1 MNVFIVDDSSQIR
14 KDLVD
19 LLADEKRIDVVGQA
33 GSVREALA
41 GLNAVLTEAVILDI
55 SLPDGSGVE
64 ILKFIRLRGWDLC
77 VIVLTGNPYDA
88 LLTEWKA
95 LGAVA
100 VLDKLDE
107 VGQVLKAL
115 LPRLERSRL

>member
-41 GLNAVLTEAVILDI
+41 GLNAVLTEAVILAI
-55 SLPDGSGVE
+55 TSFRVRHLVFVVQ
-64 ILKFIRLRGWDLC
+64 LH
-77 VIVLTGNPYDA
+77 V
-88 LLTEWKA
+88 
-95 LGAVA
+95 
-100 VLDKLDE
+100 
-107 VGQVLKAL
+107 VGR
-115 LPRLERSRL
+115 PG